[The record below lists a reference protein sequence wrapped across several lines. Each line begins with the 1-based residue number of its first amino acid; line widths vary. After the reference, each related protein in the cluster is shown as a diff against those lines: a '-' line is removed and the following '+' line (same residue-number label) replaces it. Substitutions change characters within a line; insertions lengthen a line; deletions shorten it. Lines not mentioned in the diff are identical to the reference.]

1 MPVIDIRERDNT
13 SAGFT
18 TEQDYVVF
26 VPGGSRLGSN
36 LDKFILLNDADELVE
51 KFGECPV
58 YSGDVAPYSS
68 SGLIR
73 DPGYL
78 TTKFLLNSGFKVLY
92 KSPSKAQSTPYDTF
106 EGLVAALSQE
116 SFYDDLD
123 DKGLYDI
130 RFLTLGGYVTTP
142 NPNYTN
148 IKTFTNTTGS
158 PAGYTEDLSHAFECY
173 YIFANVDVL
182 SYQPSKYYYYDT
194 TLTLPTWVLDNGE
207 FNADREYYVKVEYE
221 AGTFFYQNASGQY
234 VLDDSQTSTPGRVY
248 YIAGGA
254 ISAAISKL
262 QTIASERGDCLLLLD
277 HPYNLTD
284 VGSILASAQLVTSK
298 YAAMFS
304 PWCKYPISG
313 SNITL
318 PASVAYLDAFI
329 NAVNDNP
336 TWYATAGRLRGTIKG
351 TPIYNYGEKKANLL
365 TPDTGVA
372 VNPITTVNP
381 YGILIWGNRTLWD
394 NALSQG
400 LIASSFLNIRQLVI
414 DLKKQL
420 YRSSKAYM
428 FEQNSDRLWFNFKS
442 QIQQLLDIMKTNQG
456 IKDYKMVK
464 VDTTVKATL
473 AAIISIIPIEGVEK
487 FNLLVELVDSFNVT
501 EA

>member
-13 SAGFT
+13 SAGLSA
-18 TEQDYVVF
+18 EQDYVVF
-26 VPGGSRLGSN
+26 VPGGSRLNSN
-36 LDKFILLNDADELVE
+36 LDKFVLLNNADELVE
-51 KFGECPV
+51 NFGECPV
-58 YSGDVAPYSS
+58 YSDGEAPFSTNN
-68 SGLIR
+68 ITR

-78 TTKFLLNSGFKVLY
+78 TAKFLLNSGFKVLY
-92 KSPSKAQSTPYDTF
+92 KSPSNNGGPYTSYD
-106 EGLVAALSQE
+106 GLKEALSQE

-123 DKGLYDI
+123 DKGLYDV
-130 RFLTLGGYVTTP
+130 RFLTLGGYITAP

-148 IKTFTNTTGS
+148 IKTFTNVTGS

-173 YIFANVDVL
+173 YVAANVDVL
-182 SYQPSKYYYYDT
+182 SYQPSKYYYYDIT
-194 TLTLPTWVLDNGE
+194 TPAWVLDNGE

-221 AGTFFYQNASGQY
+221 AGKFFYQNQNGQY
-234 VLDDSQTSTPGRVY
+234 VLDDSQTASAGRVY
-248 YIAGGA
+248 YIAGGTV
-254 ISAAISKL
+254 SAAISKL
-262 QTIASERGDCLLLLD
+262 QTIVAERGDCLLLLD
-277 HPYNLTD
+277 HPYDLTD
-284 VGSILASAQLVTSK
+284 VGSVLASAQLVTSK

-313 SNITL
+313 SDITL

-329 NAVNDNP
+329 NSVEDNP

-442 QIQQLLDIMKTNQG
+442 QIQQLLDVMKTNQG
-456 IKDYKMVK
+456 IKDYKMIK
-464 VDTTVKATL
+464 VDTAVKATL
-473 AAIISIIPIEGVEK
+473 AAVISIIPIEAVEK
-487 FNLLVELVDSFNVT
+487 FNLLVELVDSFTVT
-501 EA
+501 EE